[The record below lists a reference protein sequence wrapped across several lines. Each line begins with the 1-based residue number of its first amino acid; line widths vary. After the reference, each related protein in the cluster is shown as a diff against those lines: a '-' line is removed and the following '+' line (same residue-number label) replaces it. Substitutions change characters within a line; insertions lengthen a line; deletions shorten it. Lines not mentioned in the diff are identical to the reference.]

1 MKLGN
6 NMILWSKKFSI
17 VYFASVF
24 VTVVFILLDKNPA
37 FIFFNLTTLPILIF
51 GLAKNFRKN
60 QDMLMP
66 LTLVATSFSF
76 FGDFLMLMD
85 VERSLFKTLGICTF
99 VAAQTSYGL
108 LYLHS
113 MRVGERVSPIS
124 ILQRLP
130 EIIIGTILVIYT
142 YYILSQTN
150 ELFTPSL
157 IYAIFADTVFLLA
170 LSRRFHVSKRSFISV
185 FSGSFLFIMSA
196 SLTAIDFYSTNLLL
210 YASTIVLYSMAHFLV
225 TNGILIQ
232 IQDNVA
238 KNSYQTSIFR

>member
-1 MKLGN
+1 M
-6 NMILWSKKFSI
+6 

-24 VTVVFILLDKNPA
+24 ATVVFILMDKNPA
-37 FIFFNLTTLPILIF
+37 FVVFNLTTLPILIF
-51 GLAKNFRKN
+51 GLAQNFRKN

-85 VERSLFKTLGICTF
+85 VEKSLFKTLGICTF

-108 LYLHS
+108 LYIHS
-113 MRVGERVSPIS
+113 MRVGERKSPIS
-124 ILQRLP
+124 LTQRLP
-130 EIIIGTILVIYT
+130 EIVIGIVLVVYT
-142 YYILSQTN
+142 YYILSHTN

-157 IYAIFADTVFLLA
+157 VYAIFADTVFLLA
-170 LSRRFHVSKRSFISV
+170 LSRRFYVSKRSFISV
-185 FSGSFLFIMSA
+185 FSGAFLFILSA
-196 SLTAIDFYSTNLLL
+196 SLTAIDFYSTNLPL
-210 YASTIVLYSMAHFLV
+210 YATTIVLYSMAHFLV

-232 IQDNVA
+232 IEDNII

>member
-1 MKLGN
+1 
-6 NMILWSKKFSI
+6 MI
-17 VYFASVF
+17 YFASVL
-24 VTVVFILLDKNPA
+24 VTAVFILMDKNPA
-37 FIFFNLTTLPILIF
+37 YVVLNLTTLPILIF
-51 GLAKNFRKN
+51 GLAQNFRKN

-66 LTLVATSFSF
+66 LMLVATTFSF

-108 LYLHS
+108 LYIHS
-113 MRVGERVSPIS
+113 IRMGERLAPIS
-124 ILQRLP
+124 LSQRLP
-130 EIIIGTILVIYT
+130 EISIGTVLVIYT
-142 YYILSQTN
+142 YFILSQTN

-170 LSRRFHVSKRSFISV
+170 LARRFHVSKRSFISV
-185 FSGSFLFIMSA
+185 FSGAFLFILSA
-196 SLTAIDFYSTNLLL
+196 SLTAIDFYSTNLPL
-210 YASTIVLYSMAHFLV
+210 YASTIVLYALAHFLV

-232 IQDNVA
+232 IEDNVK